1 MKKLILLLTVCL
13 VMSCTTSD
21 PRVADLEKKVVALQ
35 TQVDLLIETDVRHEN
50 LFDLAATSI
59 DMHTALFQQVQ
70 AIDDTQHKI
79 NVKVL
84 ENQQMI
90 IARLP

>member
-35 TQVDLLIETDVRHEN
+35 TQVD
-50 LFDLAATSI
+50 
-59 DMHTALFQQVQ
+59 MHTALFQQVQ